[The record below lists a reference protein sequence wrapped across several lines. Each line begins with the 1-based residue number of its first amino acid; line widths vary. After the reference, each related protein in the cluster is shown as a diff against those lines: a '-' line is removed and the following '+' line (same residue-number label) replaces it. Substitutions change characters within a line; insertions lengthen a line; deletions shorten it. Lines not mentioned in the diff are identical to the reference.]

1 MAVLLP
7 EAQIRCATAATV
19 ALSRLALA
27 NRAIEGE
34 AMPDTTQQARRELIA
49 KIERRRKSKVIAYL
63 TSLRQGV
70 PAQMS
75 EDAVR
80 QLMNFLLR
88 IKKRPVPRLDLFLA
102 SNGGNSVV
110 PWRLVALM
118 REYATEFNVLIPYRA
133 YSAATILSL
142 GADNI
147 VMHPFAEMG
156 PIDPTVSND
165 YNPIEGGTNRR
176 LGISVEDVKAYVT
189 FVKTTVGITEQQE
202 LGHALQLLASQVHP
216 LALGNVERFLSQS
229 RLVGKKILQT
239 HMGPNQDAI
248 INEIIENLASKLFF
262 HGHPINRREARDH
275 LQLKVIDPDPQLEAD
290 MWSLYEHY
298 EAEFDGLKPFN
309 PITTFNWH
317 RAQAASMGQP
327 TAPMSVDLAH
337 AVIEDRT
344 STTWYRTS
352 RVYTELVTHTP
363 QGVQQSLKED
373 LLTEGWTS

>member
-1 MAVLLP
+1 
-7 EAQIRCATAATV
+7 
-19 ALSRLALA
+19 
-27 NRAIEGE
+27 
-34 AMPDTTQQARRELIA
+34 MPDTTQQARRELIM

-239 HMGPNQDAI
+239 HMGPDQDAI

-275 LQLKVIDPDPQLEAD
+275 LQLKVIDPAPQLEAD

-298 EAEFDGLKPFN
+298 EVEFDGLRPFN
-309 PITTFNWH
+309 PITAFNSH

-352 RVYTELVTHTP
+352 RVYTESVMHTP